1 MRRQQLPAVAIILS
15 FAFLPLTDR
24 ALAASGA
31 EPPYASKRAR
41 QSRQRALFILIC
53 RGLPQAPGLQSY
65 PQHRSCRSPSLAK
78 PSSQAL
84 NSYAFAVA
92 TGTSSGWPIFAK
104 QGRTIFG
111 KRPSL
116 NLAFR
121 VGFMVG
127 NFHRTIY
134 GAILALVGIAQV
146 VWSNTRQIRT

>member
-1 MRRQQLPAVAIILS
+1 MRRQQLPALAIILS

-84 NSYAFAVA
+84 NSHAFAVA
-92 TGTSSGWPIFAK
+92 SGTGFWVAY
-104 QGRTIFG
+104 
-111 KRPSL
+111 L
-116 NLAFR
+116 
-121 VGFMVG
+121 
-127 NFHRTIY
+127 
-134 GAILALVGIAQV
+134 
-146 VWSNTRQIRT
+146 RQARQDYFWKAPQP

>member
-65 PQHRSCRSPSLAK
+65 FQHRSCRSPSLAK
-78 PSSQAL
+78 PS
-84 NSYAFAVA
+84 Y
-92 TGTSSGWPIFAK
+92 
-104 QGRTIFG
+104 
-111 KRPSL
+111 
-116 NLAFR
+116 
-121 VGFMVG
+121 
-127 NFHRTIY
+127 FHWTIY